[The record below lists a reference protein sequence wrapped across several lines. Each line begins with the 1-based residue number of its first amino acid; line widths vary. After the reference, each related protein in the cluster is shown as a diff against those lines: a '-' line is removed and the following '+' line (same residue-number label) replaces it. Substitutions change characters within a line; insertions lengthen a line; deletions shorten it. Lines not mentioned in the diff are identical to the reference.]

1 MKDSPPLE
9 DDARLAPSVTG
20 LHLTLPAPTL
30 PAPVIDPSMV
40 HAIMGMAS
48 DDVGSN
54 CKLDR
59 LFPNFLTGVSRV
71 SNFLQLSA
79 EEQVQTQKRGNGNG
93 RGNGHAR
100 KGARKGAHRREDG
113 SNTHVLM
120 TKCNTCSVNSSLES
134 PLPLPPK
141 IICQQNSE
149 RLVYLS
155 GQVREAHLG

>member
-59 LFPNFLTGVSRV
+59 LFPNFLTSVSRV

-79 EEQVQTQKRGNGNG
+79 EEQAQTENNRRNSRQIFTFSMKNCEVLPKSLKLT
-93 RGNGHAR
+93 R
-100 KGARKGAHRREDG
+100 KTRNAMKFNKQLLLQCFFKYHRR
-113 SNTHVLM
+113 
-120 TKCNTCSVNSSLES
+120 C
-134 PLPLPPK
+134 
-141 IICQQNSE
+141 
-149 RLVYLS
+149 
-155 GQVREAHLG
+155 